1 MANANS
7 PRGIIPYAYQSGS
20 PYNGAVRTYYVPVG
34 NATALY
40 IGDPVVTITNS
51 SDGNGIQSVGIAT
64 AGGGTQILGAFMGR
78 TNNAGT
84 AAPITLL
91 QSNNVYLPAA
101 TAAYVMVCDDPYLL
115 YWVQENGA
123 MVSGA
128 SGRNAD
134 LVAGAGSTYSAY
146 SGWQL
151 NSATINTTSTLQM
164 RIIQM
169 LQESDNAV
177 GTNAKWLCKIN
188 AGISEFTNAT
198 GT

>member
-7 PRGIIPYAYQSGS
+7 PRGIIPYAHQSGA
-20 PYNGAVRTYYVPVG
+20 PYNGAVRSYYVPAG

-64 AGGGTQILGAFMGR
+64 AGGGTPILGAFMGR
-78 TNNAGT
+78 TNNAGI
-84 AAPITLL
+84 AAPITLQ
-91 QSNNVYLPAA
+91 QSNNVYLPAS
-101 TAAYVMVCDDPYLL
+101 TAAYVMVCDDPELL

-151 NSATINTTSTLQM
+151 NSSTLNTTSTLQM

>member
-1 MANANS
+1 MANANTPYGLQAVS
-7 PRGIIPYAYQSGS
+7 YAWGAPYA
-20 PYNGAVRTYYVPVG
+20 GATRVYYVPVG
-34 NATALY
+34 NGTALFN
-40 IGDPVVTITNS
+40 GDPVIGITNS

-64 AGGGTQILGAFMGR
+64 AGGGTPILGAFMGR
-78 TNNAGT
+78 TNNAGI
-84 AAPITLL
+84 AAPITLQ
-91 QSNNVYLPAA
+91 QSNNVYLPAS
-101 TAAYVMVCDDPYLL
+101 TAAYVMVCDDPELL

-151 NSATINTTSTLQM
+151 NSSTLNTTSTLQM
-164 RIIQM
+164 RIIQL